1 MDWIIKLT
9 VIALISGLLVV
20 IIQKSAPANALLI
33 TIASAVMIA
42 LASVSFLEPILS
54 FVRKLVKDCEISG
67 VYTGTMIKC
76 LLIAIVTR
84 LGASLCKD
92 AGQSGMAS
100 MLDFSGTIISVW
112 IALPLFEAFL
122 SMLEELM

>member
-1 MDWIIKLT
+1 MT
-9 VIALISGLLVV
+9 AIALVSGLLIVM
-20 IIQKSAPANALLI
+20 IQKIAPANALLI
-33 TIASAVMIA
+33 TIAAAVVIA

-54 FVRKLVKDCEISG
+54 FVRKLANDCDVSG
-67 VYTGTMIKC
+67 VYAGTMIKC
-76 LLIAIVTR
+76 LLISIVTR

-92 AGQSGMAS
+92 TGQSGMAF

-112 IALPLFEAFL
+112 IALPIFEAFL